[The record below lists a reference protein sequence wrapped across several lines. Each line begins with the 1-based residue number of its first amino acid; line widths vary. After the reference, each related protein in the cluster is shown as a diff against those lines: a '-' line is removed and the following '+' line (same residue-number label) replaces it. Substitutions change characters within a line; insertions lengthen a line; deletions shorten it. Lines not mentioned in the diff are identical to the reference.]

1 MSPGSAPTSSTEPSS
16 SSTWAQSPQAQV
28 QGQGQSYNQGLLPLI
43 TNQPPT
49 PASQASPGGS
59 DDAPPTPSASTSQ
72 GPPVPVW
79 DQREDGQGLVGGGG
93 APGLRGRSATFNAKR
108 AVADVVR
115 RYHPESGAQ
124 QVQGQGQVPSLGG
137 SVA

>member
-1 MSPGSAPTSSTEPSS
+1 MESS
-16 SSTWAQSPQAQV
+16 SLGSTWAQT
-28 QGQGQSYNQGLLPLI
+28 QSQPFNGLLPLI

-49 PASQASPGGS
+49 PASQAVSIGGQ
-59 DDAPPTPSASTSQ
+59 DGAPPTPSASTSQ

-79 DQREDGQGLVGGGG
+79 DQREDGQGLVGVGGAVSEGG

-115 RYHPESGAQ
+115 RYHPDSQTGLAQ
-124 QVQGQGQVPSLGG
+124 PLGG
-137 SVA
+137 NVA